1 MYVMVNNSDRT
12 HTDSLDC
19 KCNFLG
25 KWDMV
30 VIEVKKKEEVDLI
43 NQAFNS
49 Y

>member
-30 VIEVKKKEEVDLI
+30 VIEVKKKKKWI
-43 NQAFNS
+43 
-49 Y
+49 